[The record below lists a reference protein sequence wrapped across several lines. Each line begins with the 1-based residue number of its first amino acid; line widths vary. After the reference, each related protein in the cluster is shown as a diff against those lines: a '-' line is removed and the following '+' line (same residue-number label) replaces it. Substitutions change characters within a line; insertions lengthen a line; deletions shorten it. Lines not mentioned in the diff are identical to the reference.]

1 MSAPPSEP
9 APRALTAP
17 RVELI
22 CPGCRRV
29 HEHLADDRG
38 GETTCPECDHRFH
51 APETVP
57 IIYVPWE
64 DRGRMGWWQ
73 ALYETVS
80 TSLLAPKAF
89 FHRMPISGGWL
100 SPVSYVAIV
109 GGVALAVGNLTS
121 AALLGTGR
129 MANLEPEVLSAVR
142 RMHFTTAALAPV
154 AAALTVLA
162 LAALVHLSVLL
173 LKGAQPRLQT
183 TARVCCYAASAQLL
197 MVLPLIGLPLAAL
210 WTVVLVVIGLREAQ
224 ELSTGK
230 AVLATLSPLILA
242 LMLTVGP
249 CRPPAQV

>member
-1 MSAPPSEP
+1 MSAPPSES
-9 APRALTAP
+9 APRALTCP
-17 RVELI
+17 RIELI

-29 HEHLADDRG
+29 HEHVADDRG

-57 IIYVPWE
+57 VIYVPWE
-64 DRGRMGWWQ
+64 DRGRIGWWP
-73 ALYETVS
+73 ALYETVRAG
-80 TSLLAPKAF
+80 LLAPKTF

-109 GGVALAVGNLTS
+109 GGLALAVGNLTS

-129 MANLEPEVLSAVR
+129 MGDLKPEVLPALR
-142 RMHFTTAALAPV
+142 RMYFTTAALAPV
-154 AAALTVLA
+154 AATLTVLT
-162 LAALVHLSVLL
+162 LAALVHVSVLL

-230 AVLATLSPLILA
+230 AVLATLSPFLLA
-242 LMLTVGP
+242 LMLTAGP
-249 CRPPAQV
+249 CQPPAQG